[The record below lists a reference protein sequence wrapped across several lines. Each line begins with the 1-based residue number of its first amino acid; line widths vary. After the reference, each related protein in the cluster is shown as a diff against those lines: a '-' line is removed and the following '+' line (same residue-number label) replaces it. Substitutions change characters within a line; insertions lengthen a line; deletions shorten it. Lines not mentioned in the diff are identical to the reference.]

1 MKPVN
6 RRPRKIGRREALRS
20 GVAAAMVWWT
30 DRVQAAPRYPTAPAP
45 SAPPSQPSA
54 PRQPRPGDPPDKQNE
69 SGITV
74 RPDDPAI
81 TAGMVDYAGVV
92 GPIFGYLAGPKGTD
106 VYAGVLVLHEA
117 AGLTE
122 HIKDIA
128 RRFAKAG
135 LVALAPD
142 LASRAGGT
150 EKLRDPAKVVAALAG
165 ISSTQIL
172 QDLNASVRY
181 LQARPLVAKTRIGA
195 ATFGGGGNILWLILA
210 GNHDVKAAVSVSGS
224 IPSDRMVSSLNAAV
238 LSIYGENDGR
248 RDDEAIT
255 EFDTAMKKAGLA
267 FLFKLEPKAGLD
279 FFNDTTPR
287 YVPDAAK
294 DAWGMTLDWFGKH
307 LTS

>member
-1 MKPVN
+1 MQPVN
-6 RRPRKIGRREALRS
+6 RRRTKIGRRQVLR
-20 GVAAAMVWWT
+20 GGLAAVGLWWT
-30 DRVQAAPRYPTAPAP
+30 HRVQAAPRYSPPPAP
-45 SAPPSQPSA
+45 SAPSQPAA

-81 TAGMVDYAGVV
+81 TVGMVEYAGVV
-92 GPIFGYLAGPKGTD
+92 GPLFGYLAGPKGTD
-106 VYAGVLVLHEA
+106 VYPGVLLLHDA

-150 EKLRDPAKVVAALAG
+150 EKLGDTAKVIAALAG
-165 ISSTQIL
+165 MGTTQIL
-172 QDLNASVRY
+172 QDLNSAVRY

-195 ATFGGGGNILWLILA
+195 ASFGGGGNIIWLILT

-224 IPSDRMVSSLNAAV
+224 IPSDRVVSSLNAAV
-238 LSIYGENDGR
+238 LSIYGESDNR

-255 EFDTAMKKAGLA
+255 EFDTAMKKAGLS
-267 FLFKLEPKAGLD
+267 FLFKVEPKAGLD

-294 DAWGMTLDWFGKH
+294 DAWGMTLDWFAKH